1 MNETSLRQLLDR
13 LAAGDLSVDAA
24 VESLRTLPF
33 EDLGFAQLDHHRALR
48 WGFPEVIFCA
58 GKTPEQVAGIV
69 ERLAARGPRV
79 LGTRA
84 SIEQFDAAR
93 AVVPDLQYHAL
104 ARCLW
109 LDREPATAPRPGVV
123 IAAAGTS
130 DLPVVEEAALIQAL
144 KSGEYRF
151 LRVNYANGD
160 MVGHTGVLQAA
171 IQSIETVDKCLN
183 DLIQAC
189 EETGATLIVTAD
201 HGNCEEM
208 IETDKKS
215 GEPKKKKDGS
225 YSAKTSHTLNP
236 VPFLITGKDATSFIS
251 ADLPD
256 AGLSNIASTVLTL
269 LGYEPPVG
277 YRPSM
282 VRTK

>member
-130 DLPVVEEAALIQAL
+130 DLPVVEEAAL
-144 KSGEYRF
+144 
-151 LRVNYANGD
+151 
-160 MVGHTGVLQAA
+160 T
-171 IQSIETVDKCLN
+171 
-183 DLIQAC
+183 
-189 EETGATLIVTAD
+189 
-201 HGNCEEM
+201 
-208 IETDKKS
+208 
-215 GEPKKKKDGS
+215 
-225 YSAKTSHTLNP
+225 
-236 VPFLITGKDATSFIS
+236 
-251 ADLPD
+251 
-256 AGLSNIASTVLTL
+256 LTL
-269 LGYEPPVG
+269 MGHAPHRIVDVG
-277 YRPSM
+277 
-282 VRTK
+282 V